1 MQIRSS
7 FLIIK
12 SIFLHDIINY
22 LKLKNKISNLKHQKD
37 VLYFIRYENHKEYGK
52 VIKVTE

>member
-12 SIFLHDIINY
+12 SIFLQDIINY
-22 LKLKNKISNLKHQKD
+22 LKLKNKISNLKYQKD

-52 VIKVTE
+52 VIQVTE